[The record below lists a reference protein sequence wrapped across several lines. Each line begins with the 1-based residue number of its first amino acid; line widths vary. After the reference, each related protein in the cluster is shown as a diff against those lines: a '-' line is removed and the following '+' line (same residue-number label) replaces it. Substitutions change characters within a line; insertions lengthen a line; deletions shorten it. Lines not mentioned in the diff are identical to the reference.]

1 MTGRFLISDSFRH
14 VSRETYR
21 FMQEVLEICS
31 VHKGEKQMSS
41 QKIDCFKC
49 KYFYVTWDRNHPKG
63 CRAFQF
69 KTRQMPSLEVF
80 LASGHP
86 CLRFEKKT

>member
-1 MTGRFLISDSFRH
+1 
-14 VSRETYR
+14 
-21 FMQEVLEICS
+21 
-31 VHKGEKQMSS
+31 MSS

-69 KTRQMPSLEVF
+69 KTSQLPSLEVF
-80 LASGHP
+80 RASGNP

>member
-1 MTGRFLISDSFRH
+1 
-14 VSRETYR
+14 
-21 FMQEVLEICS
+21 
-31 VHKGEKQMSS
+31 MSI

-69 KTRQMPSLEVF
+69 KTRQMPSLEV
-80 LASGHP
+80 SGHLAIP
-86 CLRFEKKT
+86 VCVLKRKTDKLYMTGFLKRMHK